1 MKLSNWIYCFLKPI
15 YKEWFACYH
24 ISDSL
29 PFFFFFHIFTQS
41 CRFVHINQVTCMD
54 KSSANRWKYV
64 VTFLFSYLERTTQW
78 SVSQETPEKILRTTF
93 QDTFWL
99 SFSLRLIQILTV
111 ALANLLLNMFRLK
124 QKNCCLSLNMFSK
137 RFTNAITSTCIYS

>member
-1 MKLSNWIYCFLKPI
+1 M
-15 YKEWFACYH
+15 
-24 ISDSL
+24 
-29 PFFFFFHIFTQS
+29 
-41 CRFVHINQVTCMD
+41 
-54 KSSANRWKYV
+54 
-64 VTFLFSYLERTTQW
+64 FLFSYLERTTQW

-124 QKNCCLSLNMFSK
+124 QKKLLLKSK
-137 RFTNAITSTCIYS
+137 HVQQKIY